1 MVVHPSPGHYTGT
14 LVNALLHH
22 CHLPAMQLAIG
33 SPPPL
38 SLTGAAEEA
47 EEEVP
52 DDDVVEETELGPLV
66 PLQCGRMPIIRP
78 GIVHRLD
85 KGTSGRVKLHGTAT
99 HIPVYPARCSLFALQ
114 AFL

>member
-33 SPPPL
+33 SPPPI
-38 SLTGAAEEA
+38 SLTGAAELAEE

-52 DDDVVEETELGPLV
+52 DDDVIEETELGPLM
-66 PLQCGRMPIIRP
+66 PLQCTQMPIIRP

-85 KGTSGRVKLHGTAT
+85 KGTSGSSELHGTAIY
-99 HIPVYPARCSLFALQ
+99 IPVYSA
-114 AFL
+114 